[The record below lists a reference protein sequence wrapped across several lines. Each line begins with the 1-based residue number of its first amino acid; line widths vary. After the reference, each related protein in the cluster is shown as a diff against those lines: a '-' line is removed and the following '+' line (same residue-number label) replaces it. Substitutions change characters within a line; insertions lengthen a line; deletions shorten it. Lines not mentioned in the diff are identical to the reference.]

1 MSSSRYVLVALIAV
15 AAAAQ
20 ALPAQF
26 TTVVAPPPKEVKPS
40 VPRSMRSDTTIRDTS
55 AAARLQ
61 EMSAW
66 VDSAA
71 VAMGIQTAAA
81 DSLAQTVPADTTAGN
96 VIAAQPVDTTGGP
109 AVDSARRVPPE
120 RAPRRTESFRDGAPA
135 PDTATPFPLLALLGA
150 ALIGAGMLLR
160 RR

>member
-1 MSSSRYVLVALIAV
+1 MSSSRYVLAALIAIT
-15 AAAAQ
+15 AAAQ

-26 TTVVAPPPKEVKPS
+26 TTVIAPPPKEVKPS

-55 AAARLQ
+55 AANRLQ

-81 DSLAQTVPADTTAGN
+81 ESLTQTVPADTMAGN

-109 AVDSARRVPPE
+109 AADSAKVP
-120 RAPRRTESFRDGAPA
+120 RASAPGRTESFRDGAPA
-135 PDTATPFPLLALLGA
+135 PDTATPFPLIALLGA
-150 ALIGAGMLLR
+150 SLIGAGMLLR

>member
-1 MSSSRYVLVALIAV
+1 MSAT
-15 AAAAQ
+15 AQ

-26 TTVVAPPPKEVKPS
+26 TTVVAPPPREVKPS

-55 AAARLQ
+55 AANRLQ

-71 VAMGIQTAAA
+71 VAMGIRTAAA
-81 DSLAQTVPADTTAGN
+81 DSLTPTVPADTTGGP
-96 VIAAQPVDTTGGP
+96 VIAAQPVDTIGGP
-109 AVDSARRVPPE
+109 VADTAHIPRE
-120 RAPRRTESFRDGAPA
+120 TTPRRTESFRDGAPA

-150 ALIGAGMLLR
+150 SLIGAGMLLR
-160 RR
+160 RK

>member
-1 MSSSRYVLVALIAV
+1 MSSSRYVLVALIAI
-15 AAAAQ
+15 ATAAQ

-55 AAARLQ
+55 AASRLK

-81 DSLAQTVPADTTAGN
+81 ESLTQTVPADTTPGD
-96 VIAAQPVDTTGGP
+96 VIAVQPVDTTGGP
-109 AVDSARRVPPE
+109 AVDSVRVPPE
-120 RAPRRTESFRDGAPA
+120 SAPGRTEAFRDGAPA

-150 ALIGAGMLLR
+150 SLIGAGMLFR

>member
-1 MSSSRYVLVALIAV
+1 MSSSRYVLLAVIALTAM
-15 AAAAQ
+15 AQ

-26 TTVVAPPPKEVKPS
+26 TTVVTPPPKEAKMS

-71 VAMGIQTAAA
+71 VAMGITTAAA
-81 DSLAQTVPADTTAGN
+81 ESLTRTVPADTTAGD
-96 VIAAQPVDTTGGP
+96 VIAAQPADTTGGP
-109 AVDSARRVPPE
+109 VADSARIPRE
-120 RAPRRTESFRDGAPA
+120 IAPRRTESFRDGAPA
-135 PDTATPFPLLALLGA
+135 PDTATPYPLLALLGA
-150 ALIGAGMLLR
+150 SLIGAGMLLR

>member
-1 MSSSRYVLVALIAV
+1 VALIAV

-55 AAARLQ
+55 AAHRLQ

-71 VAMGIQTAAA
+71 VAMGIRTAAA
-81 DSLAQTVPADTTAGN
+81 DSLTQTVPADTTADTTAGK

-109 AVDSARRVPPE
+109 APDSAKVPRE
-120 RAPRRTESFRDGAPA
+120 SAPGRTESFSDGAPA
-135 PDTATPFPLLALLGA
+135 PDTATPFPLIALLGA
-150 ALIGAGMLLR
+150 SLIGAGVLLR

>member
-1 MSSSRYVLVALIAV
+1 VLLAVIAV
-15 AAAAQ
+15 SATAQ

-26 TTVVAPPPKEVKPS
+26 TTVVAPPPREVKPS

-55 AAARLQ
+55 AANRLQ

-71 VAMGIQTAAA
+71 VAMGIRTAAA
-81 DSLAQTVPADTTAGN
+81 DSLTPTVPADTTAGR
-96 VIAAQPVDTTGGP
+96 VIAAQPVDTIGGP
-109 AVDSARRVPPE
+109 VADTAHIPSEAT
-120 RAPRRTESFRDGAPA
+120 PRRTESFRDGAPA

-150 ALIGAGMLLR
+150 SLIGAGMLLR
-160 RR
+160 RK